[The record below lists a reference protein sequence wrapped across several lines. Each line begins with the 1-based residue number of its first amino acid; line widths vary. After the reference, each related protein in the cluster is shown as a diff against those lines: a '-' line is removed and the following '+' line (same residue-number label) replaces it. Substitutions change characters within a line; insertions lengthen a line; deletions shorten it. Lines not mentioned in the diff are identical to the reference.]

1 MLPGSLSNPHI
12 LGTYTKGHD
21 PLSTSVPLSSSLAG
35 SLSSTYLMVAILP
48 LLQLPLTSEVPTLGP
63 CPFACLGLSTRLSVV
78 SDSVTRV
85 SSSLSLP
92 SVYLGFQVLPSF
104 VALARSQRC
113 TRV

>member
-35 SLSSTYLMVAILP
+35 SPSSTFLMVAILP

-63 CPFACLGLSTRLSVV
+63 CPFACLGLSTLDFRSFQA
-78 SDSVTRV
+78 
-85 SSSLSLP
+85 LSLV
-92 SVYLGFQVLPSF
+92 SLLPFRFPLYIWASRCF